1 MSNLTH
7 DQLLDAVR
15 RAIVPR
21 NPQMH
26 WVVDN
31 LLFLHVGG
39 SRLYGTHT
47 ADSDWDVRG
56 VTLAP
61 KSYWVGARTFEQAEA
76 QVPELRLDIVIYDV
90 RKWLHLTVNVNP
102 NVVETL
108 YVPAD
113 SPAVIRATPAWQWI
127 AARTRTLISRRAHA
141 GYHGYATSQLKKM
154 MVKQANK
161 TGRREIADAHG
172 FDTKFAMHGFRL
184 ARQGIEL
191 LRTGTMTFPRPDA
204 DQLRRIRDGLVYVD
218 SETCVADW
226 EREAAE
232 LDQALGTSCLPEK
245 ADFEA
250 YDRLLIDIYDRLVAP
265 AGNGT
270 AVLHG

>member
-1 MSNLTH
+1 MGNE
-7 DQLLDAVR
+7 QLWEVVR
-15 RAIVPR
+15 QAIVPR
-21 NPQMH
+21 NPEMK
-26 WVVDN
+26 WVMDD

-39 SRLYGTHT
+39 SRLYGTDT

-76 QVPELRLDIVIYDV
+76 QVPELGLDVVIYDL
-90 RKWLHLTVNVNP
+90 RKWLRLAVNVNP

-108 YVPAD
+108 YVDA
-113 SPAVIRATPAWQWI
+113 SSGAVIRSAAAWEWI
-127 AARTRTLISRRAHA
+127 AARARRLISRRAHA

-154 MVKQANK
+154 MTKQANK
-161 TGRREIADAHG
+161 TGRREIAEAHG

-191 LRTGTMTFPRPDA
+191 LRTGTMTFPRPDRE
-204 DQLRRIRDGLVYVD
+204 QLRMIRDGKVYQD
-218 SETCVADW
+218 SQTCIAEW

-232 LDQALGTSCLPEK
+232 LDRALAGSCLPEK
-245 ADFEA
+245 ADFEE
-250 YDRLLIDIYDRLVAP
+250 YDQLLIDVFDRLV
-265 AGNGT
+265 NR
-270 AVLHG
+270 

>member
-1 MSNLTH
+1 MNDWSPE
-7 DQLLDAVR
+7 QLLDAVR
-15 RAIVPR
+15 RVIVPR
-21 NPQMH
+21 NPEMA

-31 LLFLHVGG
+31 LLFLHVAG
-39 SRLYGTHT
+39 SRLYGTH
-47 ADSDWDVRG
+47 ADGSDWDIRG

-76 QVPELRLDIVIYDV
+76 QVPEAGMDIVIYDI

-108 YVPAD
+108 YVPE
-113 SPAVIRATPAWQWI
+113 SGPAAIHSTRAWKWI
-127 AARTRTLISRRAHA
+127 AERTRPLISRRAHA

-161 TGRREIADAHG
+161 TGRRDLAAAHG

-204 DQLRRIRDGLVYVD
+204 DQLRMIRDGLVYHD
-218 SETCVADW
+218 SQSCIDAW

-232 LDQALGTSCLPEK
+232 LDRALTESCLPEK
-245 ADFEA
+245 ADFIA
-250 YDRLLIDIYDRLVAP
+250 YNELLIDIYDRRVVPCRDA
-265 AGNGT
+265 
-270 AVLHG
+270 

>member
-1 MSNLTH
+1 MRHLS
-7 DQLLDAVR
+7 QSQILDAVR
-15 RAIVPR
+15 AVMIPR
-21 NPQMH
+21 NPQMA
-26 WVVDN
+26 WVLDN
-31 LLFLHVGG
+31 LLFLHIAG

-47 ADSDWDVRG
+47 PDSDWDIRG

-76 QVPELRLDIVIYDV
+76 QVPEEAMDIVIYDL

-108 YVPAD
+108 YVPTTAGAAIL
-113 SPAVIRATPAWQWI
+113 STPDWEWI
-127 AARTRTLISRRAHA
+127 AARTRPLISRRAHA

-154 MVKQANK
+154 LTKQTNK
-161 TGRREIADAHG
+161 TGRREIAEAHG

-184 ARQGIEL
+184 ARQGAEL

-204 DQLRRIRDGLVYVD
+204 EDLRRIRDGIKYKD
-218 SETCVADW
+218 SETCIAAW

-232 LDQALGTSCLPEK
+232 LDRALTESTLPEK
-245 ADFEA
+245 PDFDA
-250 YDRLLIDIYDRLVAP
+250 YDRLLIDVFDQLVDRR
-265 AGNGT
+265 
-270 AVLHG
+270 